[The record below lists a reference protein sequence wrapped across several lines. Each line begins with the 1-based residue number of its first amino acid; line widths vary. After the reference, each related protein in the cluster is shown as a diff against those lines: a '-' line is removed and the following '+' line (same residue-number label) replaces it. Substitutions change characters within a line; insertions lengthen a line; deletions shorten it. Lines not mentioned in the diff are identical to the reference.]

1 MKDVKTKS
9 ANTINNIIFGLLK
22 IWKPEIVTN
31 ETIAKM
37 IGKEVGLEINIKTV
51 TKKSNE

>member
-9 ANTINNIIFGLLK
+9 ANPINNIIFGLLK
-22 IWKPEIVTN
+22 IWKPEIPTN
-31 ETIAKM
+31 ETIAKI